1 MYTKEEA
8 ISRKRARDNAA
19 YAKKIG
25 RPVGNAG
32 KPANTPDVLWSKV
45 DKRNDNE
52 CWNWLGYKNEQGY
65 GRVMINDYSYYAHRV
80 IYNLAY
86 PNVITLNAPKS
97 SDDMGFLLHTCDN
110 PSCCNPNHLFVGT
123 HLDNMRDKVAKG
135 RSPDFGGDKGPRCK
149 LSMSQAKEIR
159 ELRKS
164 GISAKE
170 LAIKFNISLASIKTL
185 LRGKSYRE

>member
-1 MYTKEEA
+1 
-8 ISRKRARDNAA
+8 
-19 YAKKIG
+19 
-25 RPVGNAG
+25 
-32 KPANTPDVLWSKV
+32 
-45 DKRNDNE
+45 
-52 CWNWLGYKNEQGY
+52 
-65 GRVMINDYSYYAHRV
+65 
-80 IYNLAY
+80 
-86 PNVITLNAPKS
+86 
-97 SDDMGFLLHTCDN
+97 MGFLLHTCDN
-110 PSCCNPNHLFVGT
+110 PSCCTPKHLFVGT

-135 RSPDFGGDKGPRCK
+135 RSPNFSGDKGPRCK

>member
-1 MYTKEEA
+1 MKTTAEKAKNAEYQRNYYN
-8 ISRKRARDNAA
+8 RKKLGLKSNNP
-19 YAKKIG
+19 G
-25 RPVGNAG
+25 RL
-32 KPANTPDVLWSKV
+32 ANTSDVLWSKV
-45 DKRNDNE
+45 DKKSDNE
-52 CWNWLGYKNEQGY
+52 CWNWLGFKNKLGY
-65 GRVMINDYSYYAHRV
+65 GRTWINDKGYYAHRV

-97 SDDMGFLLHTCDN
+97 NDDIGFLLHTCDN
-110 PSCCNPNHLFVGT
+110 PSCCNPKHLFVGT

-135 RSPDFGGDKGPRCK
+135 RSPNFSGDKGPRCK

-185 LRGKSYRE
+185 LRGDSYKE